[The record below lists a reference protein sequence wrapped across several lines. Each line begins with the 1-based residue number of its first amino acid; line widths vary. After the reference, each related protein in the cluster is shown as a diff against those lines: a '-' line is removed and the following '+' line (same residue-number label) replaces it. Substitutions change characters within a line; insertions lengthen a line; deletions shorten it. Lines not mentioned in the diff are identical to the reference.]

1 MGMGMCESWRVCHS
15 CGREVGIAG
24 GQSLGEAMCGWLIVS
39 CIKDKD
45 NFDRYS
51 FCSAGCLHQW
61 ADGRLPA
68 VPEIFRRSIDGLE

>member
-1 MGMGMCESWRVCHS
+1 
-15 CGREVGIAG
+15 
-24 GQSLGEAMCGWLIVS
+24 MCGWLIVS

-68 VPEIFRRSIDGLE
+68 VPEIFRRSLDGLE